1 MNYIESIFLGFVQ
14 GLTEFIPV
22 SSSAHLVVMQNI
34 LGIKEPQIFF
44 DIVLHLGTLC
54 AVFLYFYK
62 DIWNIGKSLLDVSS
76 EGFKMA
82 VLLIVA
88 TIPTGIGGFLFKD
101 YFERLFSL
109 PLYTSLFLIVTGVVL
124 FITKFKLNNNKTIKS
139 FSYMDA
145 ILIGFAQTVA
155 IAPGISR
162 SGMTIS
168 CGVFR
173 GLDRKLCAK
182 FSLLLSIPAIIG
194 AALSE
199 IMDIK
204 ISEAGNL
211 GNIFIGFLTAF
222 LVGYLAIILLI
233 KVIEKSKF
241 YMFAYYC
248 WTVGFIAS
256 IYFLF
261 NKGG

>member
-1 MNYIESIFLGFVQ
+1 MNFIQSIFLGFVQ

-22 SSSAHLVVMQNI
+22 SSSAHLVIMQNI

-54 AVFLYFYK
+54 AVILYFYK
-62 DIWNIGKSLLDVSS
+62 DILDIAKSLFDFSS

-82 VLLIVA
+82 VFLVIA
-88 TIPTGIGGFLFKD
+88 TIPTGIGGFLFED
-101 YFERLFSL
+101 YFEKVFSL
-109 PLYTSLFLIVTGVVL
+109 PVFTSLFLVITGIVL
-124 FITKFKLNNNKTIKS
+124 FLTKFKLNNSKTIQN
-139 FSYMDA
+139 FSYLDA
-145 ILIGFAQTVA
+145 ILIGIAQTIA

-168 CGVFR
+168 AGIFR

-182 FSLLLSIPAIIG
+182 FSLLLSIPAILG

-199 IMDIK
+199 MKDIK
-204 ISEAGNL
+204 ICEIGNP

-222 LVGYLAIILLI
+222 LVGYGAIILLVKI
-233 KVIEKSKF
+233 LEKARF
-241 YMFAYYC
+241 YIFSYYC
-248 WTVGFIAS
+248 WVVGSLSFL
-256 IYFLF
+256 YFCF
-261 NKGG
+261 C